1 MKRIG
6 KPVFFIVVL
15 FIALLAYTAFFGI
28 STSFGD
34 TTKSIIKGAGD
45 IRWGIDIRGG
55 VDVTFSPPDGV
66 DATPE
71 QMDAA
76 TSIIKVR
83 LLAQN
88 ITDSEVYTD
97 KNRDR
102 IIVRFPWKENETEFD
117 PEKAIQ
123 ELGAT
128 AMLTFREGYE
138 TDTAGLPTGV
148 TAEKTILLG
157 QDVKSAEAGM
167 QQNGEYIVSLELNE
181 SGKASFA
188 DATTRLAGTAT
199 PISIWMDE
207 TMVSA
212 PTVSTPITDGK
223 AIITGNFTIEEA
235 QALAE
240 KINGGA
246 LPFKLQTENFNT
258 LSPTLGVG
266 AKDAMILAGTIAF
279 ALVAVFMLLIYR
291 LPGFVA
297 VIALVAQVAGT
308 IAAITGFLPTIPSF
322 TLTLPGIAGIILSIG
337 MGVDANVITT
347 ERIREEL
354 NAGKSLDGA
363 IDIGFKRGWAAIFD
377 GNATV
382 IIVAVVLMGAF
393 GAPGT
398 FFASMFGFVF
408 NLFGPSTAGAIYSFG
423 YTLLVGVIL
432 NFLCGV
438 LFSRLMV
445 KSLSRFSGLR
455 NPWLYGG
462 VKHV

>member
-28 STSFGD
+28 STTFGD
-34 TTKSIIKGAGD
+34 ETSTIIKGAGD

-76 TSIIKVR
+76 TSIIKIR

-102 IIVRFPWKENETEFD
+102 IIVRFPWKENETEFN

-138 TDTAGLPTGV
+138 TDAAGIPTGI
-148 TAEKTILLG
+148 TAEKVILEG
-157 QDVKSAEAGM
+157 KDVKSAQASY
-167 QQNGEYIVSLELNE
+167 QQDGQFVVALTLNE

-188 DATTRLAGTAT
+188 EATGRLAGTTT

-207 TMVSA
+207 TMISA
-212 PTVSTPITDGK
+212 PTVSTAITDGN
-223 AIITGNFTIEEA
+223 AVITGGFTSESA

-258 LSPTLGVG
+258 LSPTLGIG
-266 AKDAMILAGTIAF
+266 AKDAMIMAGFIAF
-279 ALVAVFMLLIYR
+279 ALIAVFMIIVYR
-291 LPGFVA
+291 LPGLVA

-322 TLTLPGIAGIILSIG
+322 TLTLPGIAGIILAVGI
-337 MGVDANVITT
+337 GVDANVITT

-354 NAGKSLDGA
+354 RAGKSLDGA
-363 IDIGFKRGWAAIFD
+363 IDIGFKRGWTAIFD
-377 GNATV
+377 GNITV

-398 FFASMFGFVF
+398 TFANLFGFVF

-438 LFSRLMV
+438 LFSRLML
-445 KSLSRFSGLR
+445 KSLSKFGGLR
-455 NPWLYGG
+455 NPALYGG
-462 VKHV
+462 VSK